1 MASDWVFIAIGLL
14 LLTHLGILIYA
25 FRNRQRPAT
34 EQTQG
39 GTGENVLCPD
49 CGETNEPTYRY
60 CRHCVTEL
68 PTRGP
73 SLTNQQTNNSR
84 RTM

>member
-34 EQTQG
+34 EQSAA
-39 GTGENVLCPD
+39 GENVLCPD

-73 SLTNQQTNNSR
+73 SLANKQTNNSR